1 MVPLEIEQKYRV
13 SSHESIEGTLLQLE
27 AKRKPVELQR
37 DVYLR
42 HPCRDF
48 AKTGEAFRL
57 RYVNDDVVVT
67 YKGRKESGEVKT
79 RTEIELPL
87 FCSTAPGWM
96 LILETLGFT
105 VADEVHKS
113 RKPFE
118 VGVDGIQ
125 LSVVCDTVEKIGKFV
140 EIESI
145 VHDRGEV
152 ERTQQAI
159 IHFAQKL
166 HLHTPEP
173 RSYLRQIIELRDSTL
188 T

>member
-13 SSHESIEGTLLQLE
+13 SSHESIEMTLLRLE
-27 AKRKPVELQR
+27 AKRKPLELHR

-67 YKGRKESGEVKT
+67 YKGPKESGEVKT
-79 RTEIELPL
+79 RPEIELPL
-87 FCSTAPGWM
+87 ICSTAPGWM
-96 LILETLGFT
+96 SILETLGFT

-118 VGVDGIQ
+118 LDVDGIQ
-125 LSVVCDTVEKIGKFV
+125 LTVVCDTVEKIGKFV

-145 VHDRGEV
+145 VLDRGNV
-152 ERTQQAI
+152 ARTQQAI
-159 IHFAQKL
+159 VHFAQKL
-166 HLHTPEP
+166 RLLTLEP
-173 RSYLRQIIELRDSTL
+173 RSYLRQIIELRDSTG